1 MSVTLHE
8 GTSFLISQES
18 GDIVPGE
25 GRGLFHQDARF
36 LRQLEVLLDGQSP
49 LLLTVRVPKETE
61 GMHFLSNSKLD
72 GAPMGTVVLV
82 RRHLLGGGLHVD
94 LDLENYGDAAAKLA
108 LSVGFETDFLHIFT
122 VRQAVETGVIP
133 GVPATVQVAPG
144 ADGRSVV
151 LQDEHEGV
159 VVRSATLEFSE
170 RAELSSTAAV
180 FALNLP
186 KRGTWHLC
194 IDVSFRIG
202 TSAVRPRYTCEKLSD
217 PQREQEA
224 HARKI
229 ELHELASE
237 IETDHP
243 VLQRAYRQA
252 ARDLV
257 SLRLVGEDACGPA
270 TIAAGIP
277 WFMALFGRD
286 SLIASYQTLL
296 HDPSIARGT
305 LRLLASLQGTKI
317 DEVASEE
324 PGKILH
330 EYRRGVDVSARKLI
344 PKFPY
349 YGTIDATPLFLV
361 TLSEYARC
369 TGDLELVRELWGN
382 VERAIEWLGM
392 YGDRDGDGLLEYASN
407 TGLANQGWKDS
418 VDSIRFRNGAIA
430 PQPIA
435 LVEVQGYAFDA
446 LARCAELAHHLGRSE
461 QAEDLQGRAD
471 GMRERILSRYWIE
484 EAGFFAEALDGN
496 KRRVDSITSNPGHL
510 LWSGVLPRD
519 KAKLVARVLLSD
531 EMFSGYGVRTM
542 SEAAG
547 GYNPISYHNG
557 SVWPHDNSLIIAGLA
572 RYGLL
577 DEAATII
584 GGLLDA
590 LAEYSDDRL
599 PELFA
604 GYSAHRFGTPVEYPT
619 ANRPQAW
626 ASGAVVSMVRSII
639 GLEVDAFAKR
649 VVLRPLTARGL
660 TRLQLSG
667 IRLGGH
673 AVHLELLGGKARIT
687 GLPDD
692 WRVET

>member
-8 GTSFLISQES
+8 GTSFLISRES

-36 LRQLEVLLDGQSP
+36 LRRLEVLLDGQAP
-49 LLLTVRVPKETE
+49 VLLTARVPKETE
-61 GMHFLSNSKLD
+61 GMHFLANSRLD

-94 LDLENYGDAAAKLA
+94 LDLENYGDSAAKLA

-122 VRQAVETGVIP
+122 VRKAVETGVIP
-133 GVPATVQVAPG
+133 EVPAAVRVAPD

-151 LQDEHEGV
+151 LQDEHEGD
-159 VVRSATLEFSE
+159 VRSTTLEFSE
-170 RAELSSTAAV
+170 RAELSSSAAV
-180 FALNLP
+180 FRLDLP
-186 KRGTWHLC
+186 KRGTRHLC

-202 TSAVRPRYTCEKLSD
+202 SSVVRPRYTCEKPGD
-217 PQREQEA
+217 PQREHQG
-224 HARKI
+224 HARKT
-229 ELHELASE
+229 ELRERAAE

-243 VLQRAYRQA
+243 VLERAYRQA

-257 SLRLVGEDACGPA
+257 SLRLVGEDACGDA
-270 TIAAGIP
+270 TLAAGIP

-296 HDPSIARGT
+296 HDPSLARGT
-305 LRLLASLQGTKI
+305 LRLLARLQGTKL

-330 EYRRGVDVSARKLI
+330 EYRRGVDASARKLI

-349 YGTIDATPLFLV
+349 
-361 TLSEYARC
+361 
-369 TGDLELVRELWGN
+369 
-382 VERAIEWLGM
+382 
-392 YGDRDGDGLLEYASN
+392 

-418 VDSIRFRNGAIA
+418 FDSVRFRDGAIA
-430 PQPIA
+430 TPPIA

-446 LARCAELAHHLGRSE
+446 LARCAELARLLGHSE
-461 QAEDLQGRAD
+461 QAEDLRRRAE

-484 EAGFFAEALDGN
+484 EAGFFAEALDGD
-496 KRRVDSITSNPGHL
+496 KRQVESITSNPGHL

-519 KAKLVARVLLSD
+519 KAKRVARVLLSE

-557 SVWPHDNSLIIAGLA
+557 SIWPHDNSLIVAGFA
-572 RYGLL
+572 RYGLH
-577 DEAATII
+577 DEAAATV
-584 GGLLDA
+584 GGLLA
-590 LAEYSDDRL
+590 APAEYSDDRL

-604 GYSAHRFGTPVEYPT
+604 GYLANRFGTPIEYPT
-619 ANRPQAW
+619 ASRPQAW
-626 ASGAVVSMVRSII
+626 ASGAVVSLVRSIF
-639 GLEVDAFAKR
+639 GLDVDAFAKR
-649 VVLRPLTARGL
+649 VALRPLAVRGL

-673 AVHLELLGGKARIT
+673 AVRLEILGGKARIT

-692 WRVET
+692 WRVEA

>member
-8 GTSFLISQES
+8 GTSFLISRES

-36 LRQLEVLLDGQSP
+36 LRRLEVLLDGQAP
-49 LLLTVRVPKETE
+49 VLLTARVPKETE
-61 GMHFLSNSKLD
+61 GMHFLANSRLD

-94 LDLENYGDAAAKLA
+94 LDLENYGDSAAKLA

-122 VRQAVETGVIP
+122 VRKAVETGVIP
-133 GVPATVQVAPG
+133 EVPAAVRVAPD

-151 LQDEHEGV
+151 LQDEHEGD
-159 VVRSATLEFSE
+159 VRSTTLEFSE
-170 RAELSSTAAV
+170 RAELSSSAAV
-180 FALNLP
+180 FRLDLP
-186 KRGTWHLC
+186 KRGTRHLC

-202 TSAVRPRYTCEKLSD
+202 SSVVRPRYTCEKPGD
-217 PQREQEA
+217 PQREHQG
-224 HARKI
+224 HARKT
-229 ELHELASE
+229 ELRERAAE

-243 VLQRAYRQA
+243 VLERAYRQA

-257 SLRLVGEDACGPA
+257 SLRLVGEDACGDA
-270 TIAAGIP
+270 TLAAGIP

-296 HDPSIARGT
+296 HDPSLARGT
-305 LRLLASLQGTKI
+305 LRLLARLQGTKL

-330 EYRRGVDVSARKLI
+330 EYRRGVDASARKLI

-369 TGDLELVRELWGN
+369 TGDLELVRELWDN
-382 VERAIEWLGM
+382 VGRALEWLQK
-392 YGDRDGDGLLEYASN
+392 YGDRDGDGLLEYASS

-418 VDSIRFRNGAIA
+418 FDSVRFRDGAIA
-430 PQPIA
+430 TPPIA

-446 LARCAELAHHLGRSE
+446 LARCAELARLLGHSE
-461 QAEDLQGRAD
+461 QAEDLRRRAE

-484 EAGFFAEALDGN
+484 EAGFFAEALDGD
-496 KRRVDSITSNPGHL
+496 KRQVESITSNPGHL

-519 KAKLVARVLLSD
+519 KAKRVARVLLSE

-557 SVWPHDNSLIIAGLA
+557 SIWPHDNSLIVAGFA
-572 RYGLL
+572 RYGLH
-577 DEAATII
+577 DEAAAIV

-604 GYSAHRFGTPVEYPT
+604 GYLANRFGTPIEYPT
-619 ANRPQAW
+619 ASRPQAW
-626 ASGAVVSMVRSII
+626 ASGAVVSLVRSIF
-639 GLEVDAFAKR
+639 GLDVDAFAKR
-649 VVLRPLTARGL
+649 VALRPLAVRGL

-673 AVHLELLGGKARIT
+673 AVRLELLGGKARIT

-692 WRVET
+692 WRVEA